1 MKKIFFN
8 KFKHISLSN
17 FKKIS
22 EKLLMKEVLKGNI
35 IIVKNA
41 VSKKNLLKI
50 CNKIDKKK
58 LINSRSKRMVQG
70 VKNIFYEVYSDI
82 NEKKDAKKYNVS
94 NRSWYFFPWNRD
106 TTKLSRLIQ
115 PLFDKV
121 LRINGYEPKKILKQ
135 TPRDGIIQR
144 FHLMNY
150 PIGKGYI
157 SSHIDPSH
165 IIKVNSGIYVSEFNK
180 EYDEGGFYVLNKNKK
195 KINIDKQIKSSDLV
209 LFYASMPH
217 GVDVIK
223 KNNKRKN
230 QIENGRWFL
239 NMTLVSSHHVKN
251 RVTSKGI

>member
-58 LINSRSKRMVQG
+58 LSNSRSKRMVQG

-150 PIGKGYI
+150 PIGKCYI
-157 SSHIDPSH
+157 SSHIYPSH
-165 IIKVNSGIYVSEFNK
+165 IIKLNSGIYLSEINK
-180 EYDEGGFYVLNKNKK
+180 EYD
-195 KINIDKQIKSSDLV
+195 
-209 LFYASMPH
+209 
-217 GVDVIK
+217 
-223 KNNKRKN
+223 
-230 QIENGRWFL
+230 
-239 NMTLVSSHHVKN
+239 
-251 RVTSKGI
+251 

>member
-1 MKKIFFN
+1 MKKIYFN

-22 EKLLMKEVLKGNI
+22 EKQLMKEILKGNI

-50 CNKIDKKK
+50 CNIIDKKK
-58 LINSRSKRMVQG
+58 LNNSRSKKMVQG

-82 NEKKDAKKYNVS
+82 NEKKNVKKYNVS

-106 TTKLSRLIQ
+106 RTKLSRLIQ

-165 IIKVNSGIYVSEFNK
+165 IIKVNSGIYISEFNR

-195 KINIDKQIKSSDLV
+195 KINIDKVIKSSDLV

-217 GVDVIK
+217 GVDIIK
-223 KNNKRKN
+223 KTNKKKN
-230 QIENGRWFL
+230 HIENGRWFL
-239 NMTLVSSHHVKN
+239 NMTLVSSHLVKN
-251 RVTSKGI
+251 RVTSRGI